1 MSGHFEVNRC
11 SQKSIHET
19 SDEPLV
25 GGRCLVLA
33 GQTLL
38 ARVVSR
44 CRHAELFLPP
54 SEPAGHASRAQRVD
68 SADLRL
74 QQTPSGSWLWHV

>member
-1 MSGHFEVNRC
+1 MF
-11 SQKSIHET
+11 
-19 SDEPLV
+19 
-25 GGRCLVLA
+25 A

-44 CRHAELFLPP
+44 CRQAELFPPP
-54 SEPAGHASRAQRVD
+54 SKPAGHGSRAQRVD